1 MENQTMVRNFILVRF
16 TAGRKLQIFIFVVLL
31 VIYVSIIIGNL
42 VIVTISIVDHGLHVP
57 MYYFIWNFSLLEI
70 AFTSSVIPKV
80 LFNLASGE
88 KTISVIGCFV
98 QFFLYFIF
106 GMTEFLLLAAMSF
119 DRYVAICYPL
129 CYSTIMSNRLCSLLV
144 LGSWGLSFALL
155 IGPSIVVFKLPFC
168 NQNINRFFCD
178 SAPLVKLSCTET
190 PVLDLVNFSIAFF
203 SLLGTLIIT
212 VLSYANIIFTILH
225 ISSASGR
232 RKAFST
238 CASHLIVVF
247 ISYGSC
253 IFMYVKPI
261 HMGELD
267 ISKGV
272 AILNTVVSPLL
283 NPFIFSLRNRQVQK
297 ALQKYFSMCSSY
309 RTILSLMK

>member
-1 MENQTMVRNFILVRF
+1 ENQTMVRNFILVGF

-57 MYYFIWNFSLLEI
+57 IYYFIWNLSLLEI
-70 AFTSSVIPKV
+70 GLTSSVIPKV

-119 DRYVAICYPL
+119 DRYVAICHPL
-129 CYSTIMSNRLCSLLV
+129 CYSTIISNRLCSLLV

-155 IGPSIVVFKLPFC
+155 IGQSVVVFELPFY
-168 NQNINRFFCD
+168 NQNINHFFCD
-178 SAPLVKLSCTET
+178 GAPLVKLSCTET
-190 PVLDLVNFSIAFF
+190 PVLDLVNFSIAVF
-203 SLLGTLIIT
+203 SLLGTLIII
-212 VLSYANIIFTILH
+212 VLSYANIIFAILH
-225 ISSASGR
+225 ISSTSGR
-232 RKAFST
+232 QKAFST

-261 HMGELD
+261 HMGGLD

-272 AILNTVVSPLL
+272 GILNTVVSPLL

-297 ALQKYFSMCSSY
+297 ALQK
-309 RTILSLMK
+309 